1 MAVTSIWRVNGWLG
15 KVVVYVKNPEK
26 TTNPEFY
33 ENGDMTE
40 RECQG
45 LEDVISYA
53 VSSHKTQQ
61 VNEEL
66 DTLERFVSGINCNPS
81 TAREEMIAVKKRF
94 GKEDGTIAYHGYQSF
109 APGEATPE
117 MAHKIGVE
125 LAQRLWGD
133 RYQVVVATHL
143 DKANHLH
150 SHFVLNTVSFFLL
163 IYALSIGVALSSRR
177 NYRRG
182 EEHGSAKW
190 GSATAVNKKY
200 QAKNPEANKVFTK
213 HVRMGLDGRKH
224 RRNLNTVVVGG
235 SGSGKSRFYALINLL
250 QACSSYFVLD
260 CKGELLRM
268 TGTFLKMRGYEI
280 KVLDLLSMEKSHC
293 FNPFAYLETDNDVQK
308 LVTSLFKATTP
319 KGSQSNDPFWDTA
332 ASMLLSAIIFYL
344 LYEAPEEEQNF
355 PMVMEMLRAG
365 EVREDDDS
373 YQSPLDELF
382 ERLEMRN
389 PDHIAVKYYKDYH
402 SGSAKTL
409 KSIQITLA
417 ARLEKF
423 NLASVAALTATDEL
437 ELASLGEKKV
447 ALFALI
453 PDHDV
458 SFNFLVSMVYS
469 CTFEQLFRLADDKY
483 KGALPVPV
491 HFLMDEFANVSLP
504 DDFDKLLAT
513 MRSRNV
519 FVSIIIQNIAQLKNL
534 FEKQWESIL
543 GNCDEFL
550 YLGGNETGT
559 HKMIA
564 ESYLGKQTID
574 MNTYGKSSGRSGN
587 YSTNW
592 QITGRELLDAAEVR
606 MLDNRYAL
614 LFIRGEMPIMDE
626 KYDLLNHPNVKFT
639 PEKGG
644 APYVHGGTEL
654 SVGSLS
660 LSTVSGTETK
670 FINLS
675 EIEFELLSDEE
686 IEAEL
691 LSGGNKNEVL

>member
-1 MAVTSIWRVNGWLG
+1 
-15 KVVVYVKNPEK
+15 
-26 TTNPEFY
+26 
-33 ENGDMTE
+33 
-40 RECQG
+40 
-45 LEDVISYA
+45 
-53 VSSHKTQQ
+53 
-61 VNEEL
+61 
-66 DTLERFVSGINCNPS
+66 
-81 TAREEMIAVKKRF
+81 
-94 GKEDGTIAYHGYQSF
+94 
-109 APGEATPE
+109 
-117 MAHKIGVE
+117 
-125 LAQRLWGD
+125 
-133 RYQVVVATHL
+133 
-143 DKANHLH
+143 
-150 SHFVLNTVSFFLL
+150 
-163 IYALSIGVALSSRR
+163 
-177 NYRRG
+177 
-182 EEHGSAKW
+182 
-190 GSATAVNKKY
+190 
-200 QAKNPEANKVFTK
+200 
-213 HVRMGLDGRKH
+213 
-224 RRNLNTVVVGG
+224 
-235 SGSGKSRFYALINLL
+235 
-250 QACSSYFVLD
+250 
-260 CKGELLRM
+260 M

-293 FNPFAYLETDNDVQK
+293 FNPFAYLQTDNDVQK

-344 LYEAPEEEQNF
+344 LYEALEEEQNF

-365 EVREDDDS
+365 EVREDDDT

-626 KYDLLNHPNVKFT
+626 KYDLLNHHNVKFT

-660 LSTVSGTETK
+660 LSTVSGMETR

-675 EIEFELLSDEE
+675 EMEFELLSDEE

-691 LSGGNKNEVL
+691 LSGGNYNEEHH

>member
-1 MAVTSIWRVNGWLG
+1 M
-15 KVVVYVKNPEK
+15 
-26 TTNPEFY
+26 
-33 ENGDMTE
+33 
-40 RECQG
+40 
-45 LEDVISYA
+45 
-53 VSSHKTQQ
+53 
-61 VNEEL
+61 
-66 DTLERFVSGINCNPS
+66 
-81 TAREEMIAVKKRF
+81 
-94 GKEDGTIAYHGYQSF
+94 
-109 APGEATPE
+109 
-117 MAHKIGVE
+117 
-125 LAQRLWGD
+125 
-133 RYQVVVATHL
+133 
-143 DKANHLH
+143 
-150 SHFVLNTVSFFLL
+150 
-163 IYALSIGVALSSRR
+163 
-177 NYRRG
+177 
-182 EEHGSAKW
+182 
-190 GSATAVNKKY
+190 
-200 QAKNPEANKVFTK
+200 
-213 HVRMGLDGRKH
+213 
-224 RRNLNTVVVGG
+224 
-235 SGSGKSRFYALINLL
+235 
-250 QACSSYFVLD
+250 
-260 CKGELLRM
+260 
-268 TGTFLKMRGYEI
+268 
-280 KVLDLLSMEKSHC
+280 
-293 FNPFAYLETDNDVQK
+293 
-308 LVTSLFKATTP
+308 
-319 KGSQSNDPFWDTA
+319 
-332 ASMLLSAIIFYL
+332 
-344 LYEAPEEEQNF
+344 
-355 PMVMEMLRAG
+355 
-365 EVREDDDS
+365 
-373 YQSPLDELF
+373 
-382 ERLEMRN
+382 
-389 PDHIAVKYYKDYH
+389 
-402 SGSAKTL
+402 
-409 KSIQITLA
+409 
-417 ARLEKF
+417 
-423 NLASVAALTATDEL
+423 
-437 ELASLGEKKV
+437 
-447 ALFALI
+447 
-453 PDHDV
+453 

-574 MNTYGKSSGRSGN
+574 LNTYGKSSGRSGN

-644 APYVHGGTEL
+644 MPYVHGGTEL

-660 LSTVSGTETK
+660 LSTVSHTETR

-691 LSGGNKNEVL
+691 LTGGKQNEEHH